1 VAQAP
6 FLECRVYG
14 SSTVVSRDAKYAFG
28 LHIDMLIYNQC
39 ISLATYSFT
48 ESRASGSS
56 TNDDGDADY
65 PSVTLRN

>member
-28 LHIDMLIYNQC
+28 LHIDNQC